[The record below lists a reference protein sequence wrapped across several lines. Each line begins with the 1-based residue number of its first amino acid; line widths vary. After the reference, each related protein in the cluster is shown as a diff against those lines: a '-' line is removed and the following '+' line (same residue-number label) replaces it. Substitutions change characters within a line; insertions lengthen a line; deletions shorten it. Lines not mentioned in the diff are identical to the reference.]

1 MFVGKEQKKSKIAVP
16 LKYLRNFLRSLEMP
30 LINSKV
36 ELSLRWIE
44 SCMLTTAAIGDNAN
58 ATGADSAAFVTLS
71 TEDNAKLSKLL
82 SDGFKRSLYWNK
94 YKVID
99 TKVV

>member
-44 SCMLTTAAIGDNAN
+44 SCMLTAAAIGDNAN

-71 TEDNAKLSKLL
+71 TQANENYQS
-82 SDGFKRSLYWNK
+82 Y
-94 YKVID
+94 
-99 TKVV
+99 